1 MLHNKAKVLQDN
13 TDEYDEPLKPNEDIF
28 QIVEEQ
34 EYMAEMEELRRMQ
47 HEIEERRRAQ
57 AAAEERER
65 LRQEALAQKA
75 EADRLQAIEEKRRRS
90 YIEWFDMDV
99 AAMLDV
105 IVSSDLDSHM
115 SGLIRQ
121 YQKSN
126 AGTEP
131 NNQEIY
137 HIMNKIKANHLIF
150 TRLTRNAFKHL
161 FDKGMIFTVEAGKY
175 LY

>member
-1 MLHNKAKVLQDN
+1 MLHDKAKFLQNN
-13 TDEYDEPLKPNEDIF
+13 TDEYDEPIKPDLDVF
-28 QIVEEQ
+28 QMIEEQ

-65 LRQEALAQKA
+65 LRREELAQKA

-99 AAMLDV
+99 DAMLEV

-115 SGLIRQ
+115 SGLIR
-121 YQKSN
+121 
-126 AGTEP
+126 
-131 NNQEIY
+131 
-137 HIMNKIKANHLIF
+137 
-150 TRLTRNAFKHL
+150 
-161 FDKGMIFTVEAGKY
+161 
-175 LY
+175 